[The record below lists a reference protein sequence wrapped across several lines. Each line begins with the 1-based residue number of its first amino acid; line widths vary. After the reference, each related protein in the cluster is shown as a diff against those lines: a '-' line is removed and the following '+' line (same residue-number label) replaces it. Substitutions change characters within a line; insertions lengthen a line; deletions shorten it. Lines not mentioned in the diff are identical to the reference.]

1 MKPIRPIY
9 WHEGLFLRPQ
19 HFQQH
24 DLFQHAYAYD
34 QIGRLQPHA
43 WGIRQLSLV
52 QSALNNQIFELDKC
66 QAVFHDGAAIRY
78 PGNARLQ
85 RRSLEGLWD
94 SSGKPMSVYLGLKIV
109 APGKN
114 NVSAPGEAAQEAER
128 KEADRLAATRYEVA
142 VSPTPTPDL
151 YSDEKQDDVFF
162 LDYHLEIFIDE
173 EAAKAVDFHLI
184 KIAELQR
191 LGAEVKLLT
200 QFIPPLLHVSASPVL
215 SILLREI
222 KEQLTARGRELAL
235 YKQDRGLENIA
246 LGSRDMVYLLA
257 LLTLNR
263 NIPLLHHWLDDGNT
277 HPWQFYGLL
286 RQIAGELS
294 TFSTQH
300 DVFGV
305 AGSNKEDELPSYQH
319 DNLGACFG
327 AAVTLIVKLL
337 DELTA
342 GPDYLAS
349 LLFDGTYYG
358 ADITERAFQGAN
370 QYYLRVRTAV
380 SAATVINALQ
390 STAKVSSRENLP
402 ILIARALPGVP
413 VVYEASPPSQLPR
426 SSDSIYFQ
434 IDQHATAWDAVRNGL
449 NVAIYFDAPPG
460 DVTIELMVIYGK

>member
-1 MKPIRPIY
+1 MKPTRPVY

-24 DLFQHAYAYD
+24 DLFQHGYTYD
-34 QIGRLQPHA
+34 QVGRVQPYS
-43 WGIRQLSLV
+43 WGLRQWSLV
-52 QSALNNQIFELDKC
+52 QSALNNQIVELDKC
-66 QAVFHDGAAIRY
+66 EAVFQDGSAISY

-94 SSGKPMSVYLGLKIV
+94 KAGGSMSIYLGLKMV

-114 NVSAPGEAAQEAER
+114 HVSTSGDPLQEAER

-142 VSPTPTPDL
+142 ASATSIPDL
-151 YSDEKQDDVFF
+151 FSDEKQDDVLF
-162 LDYHLEIFIDE
+162 LDYHLEIFVDA
-173 EAAKAVDFHLI
+173 EAVKAVDFHLI

-191 LGAEVKLLT
+191 LGAEVKLDAK
-200 QFIPPLLHVSASPVL
+200 FIPPLLHVSTSPVL
-215 SILLREI
+215 ANHLREV

-235 YKQDRGLENIA
+235 YKLDRGLENIA

-263 NIPLLHHWLDDGNT
+263 HIPLLHHWLDDGST

-305 AGSNKEDELPSYQH
+305 ADGDKEDELPPYQH
-319 DNLGACFG
+319 DNLGTCFYI
-327 AAVTLIVKLL
+327 AVNLIVKLL
-337 DELTA
+337 EELTA
-342 GPDYLAS
+342 GPDYLAA

-370 QYYLRVRTAV
+370 QYYLRVRTDVPAD
-380 SAATVINALQ
+380 TVVNALQ
-390 STAKVSSRENLP
+390 STAKVSSRESLP

-413 VVYEASPPSQLPR
+413 AVYDASPPSQFPR

-434 IDQHATAWDAVRNGL
+434 IDHHAAAWDAVRNGL

-460 DVTIELMVIYGK
+460 NINIELMVIYGK